1 LSVKEDLVDL
11 LDITSEALFEI
22 GPDFTIIFV
31 NKKIADVCGWEAS
44 EIRGKSFLSLFPEQ
58 NRQAISS
65 ALTAAFRAGG
75 VLSVKVPLLTK
86 EGVVI
91 GGHLR
96 VIPVELP
103 GYGKGFRA
111 SLVPRHK
118 SYLAEEILEGLDTGV
133 VLLDKRGRVLYAN
146 RYAQSHL
153 SVIPRLLEAA
163 RKSSGAEEEIKV
175 DDRVYTMSAKPF
187 KHEPG
192 MIGWTILFKDISEI
206 KKMHQMMTMVDRLS
220 SLGIIA
226 ASIAHE
232 VKNPLAGIR
241 VMAQALYKELDP
253 ERREYAARIMKQIDK
268 IDGMIK
274 KLLSYAK
281 PRAPHPVPFSL
292 ISVVEEVIGVLR
304 ERATRSGIKIN
315 LSVNPGLTVTADPA
329 QMQQVIMNLV
339 LNAIEA
345 MEKSGGLIEIEAG
358 ESTIVNPDLG
368 KPYIF
373 LKVRD
378 NGPGIPPEAHQ
389 KVFFPFYTTK
399 EGGTGLGLFVVYQLV
414 KENGGMV
421 EVQSEPGKGTEFIV
435 YLKPAKG
442 GAYGRT

>member
-1 LSVKEDLVDL
+1 MKEELVDL

-22 GPDFTIIFV
+22 GPDFTVIFV
-31 NKKIADVCGWEAS
+31 NRKIADVCGWEAS
-44 EIRGKSFLSLFPEQ
+44 EVRGKSFLALFPEQ

-65 ALTAAFRAGG
+65 ALEAAFRAGG
-75 VLSVKVPLLTK
+75 VLSVKVPLLTR

-103 GYGKGFRA
+103 GYGRGFRA

-133 VLLDKRGRVLYAN
+133 VLLDRRGRVLYAN

-153 SVIPRLLEAA
+153 SVIPRLLEVAK
-163 RKSSGAEEEIKV
+163 KSSGSEEELRV
-175 DDRVYTMSAKPF
+175 DDRTYTMSAKPF

-192 MIGWTILFKDISEI
+192 MMGWTVLFKDITDI

-232 VKNPLAGIR
+232 VKNPLAGVRI
-241 VMAQALYKELDP
+241 MAQTLYKELEP
-253 ERREYAARIMKQIDK
+253 EKREYAARIMKQIDK

-281 PRAPHPVPFSL
+281 PRAPHPVPFNL
-292 ISVVEEVIGVLR
+292 HSVVEEVVAVLR
-304 ERATRSGIKIN
+304 ERAEKSGIKIT
-315 LSVNPGLTVTADPA
+315 LSVNQSIVVTADPA
-329 QMQQVIMNLV
+329 QIQQVIMNLI
-339 LNAIEA
+339 LNSIEV
-345 MEKSGGLIEIEAG
+345 MEKTGGIIEIEAG
-358 ESTIVNPDLG
+358 ESTIVNPELG

-378 NGPGIPPEAHQ
+378 TGPGIPPEAQQ
-389 KVFFPFYTTK
+389 KVYPFYTTK
-399 EGGTGLGLFVVYQLV
+399 DGGTGLGLFVVYQLV

-421 EVQSEPGKGTEFIV
+421 EVQSEQGKGTEFIV

-442 GAYGRT
+442 GTYGRA

>member
-1 LSVKEDLVDL
+1 MKEELVDL

-22 GPDFTIIFV
+22 GPDFTVIFV
-31 NKKIADVCGWEAS
+31 NRKIADVCGWEAS
-44 EIRGKSFLSLFPEQ
+44 EVRGKSFLTLFPEQ

-65 ALTAAFRAGG
+65 ALEAAFRAGG
-75 VLSVKVPLLTK
+75 ILSIKVPLLTR
-86 EGVVI
+86 EGVII
-91 GGHLR
+91 GGHLK

-103 GYGKGFRA
+103 GYGRGFRA

-146 RYAQSHL
+146 RYAQQHL
-153 SVIPRLLEAA
+153 SAIPRLLEAA
-163 RKSSGAEEEIKV
+163 KKSSGSDEEIRV

-192 MIGWTILFKDISEI
+192 MVGWTVLFKDITEI

-232 VKNPLAGIR
+232 VKNPLAGVRI
-241 VMAQALYKELDP
+241 MAQTLYKELEP
-253 ERREYAARIMKQIDK
+253 EKREYAARIMKQIDK
-268 IDGMIK
+268 IDSMIK

-281 PRAPHPVPFSL
+281 PKAPQPVPFNL
-292 ISVVEEVIGVLR
+292 HSVVEEVVAVLR
-304 ERATRSGIKIN
+304 GRAERSGIKIN
-315 LSVNPGLTVTADPA
+315 LSINPAIVVTADPA
-329 QMQQVIMNLV
+329 QIQQVIMNLI
-339 LNAIEA
+339 LNSIEV
-345 MEKSGGLIEIEAG
+345 MEKTGGIISIEAG

-378 NGPGIPPEAHQ
+378 NGPGIPHEAQQ
-389 KVFFPFYTTK
+389 KVFYPFYTTK

-442 GAYGRT
+442 GSYGRT

>member
-1 LSVKEDLVDL
+1 MNVKEELVDL

-22 GPDFTIIFV
+22 GPDFTVIFV
-31 NKKIADVCGWEAS
+31 NRKIADVCGWEAS
-44 EIRGKSFLSLFPEQ
+44 EVRGKSFLALFPEQ

-65 ALTAAFRAGG
+65 ALEAAFRAGG
-75 VLSVKVPLLTK
+75 VLSVKVPLLTR

-103 GYGKGFRA
+103 GYGRGFRA

-133 VLLDKRGRVLYAN
+133 VLLDRRGRVLYAN

-153 SVIPRLLEAA
+153 SVIPRLLEVAK
-163 RKSSGAEEEIKV
+163 KSSGSEEELRV
-175 DDRVYTMSAKPF
+175 DDRTYTMSAKPF

-192 MIGWTILFKDISEI
+192 MMGWTVLFKDITDI

-232 VKNPLAGIR
+232 VKNPLAGVRI
-241 VMAQALYKELDP
+241 MAQTLYKELEP
-253 ERREYAARIMKQIDK
+253 EKREYAARIMKQIDK

-281 PRAPHPVPFSL
+281 PRAPHPVPFNL
-292 ISVVEEVIGVLR
+292 HSVVEEVVAVLR
-304 ERATRSGIKIN
+304 DRAEKSGIKIT
-315 LSVNPGLTVTADPA
+315 LSVNQSIVVTADPA
-329 QMQQVIMNLV
+329 QIQQVIMNLI
-339 LNAIEA
+339 LNSIEV
-345 MEKSGGLIEIEAG
+345 MEKTGGIIEIEAG
-358 ESTIVNPDLG
+358 ESTIVNPELG

-378 NGPGIPPEAHQ
+378 TGPGIPPEAQQ
-389 KVFFPFYTTK
+389 KVFYPFYTTK
-399 EGGTGLGLFVVYQLV
+399 DGGTGLGLFVVYQLV

-421 EVQSEPGKGTEFIV
+421 EVQSEQGKGTEFIV

-442 GAYGRT
+442 GTYGRA

>member
-1 LSVKEDLVDL
+1 MKVKEDLVDL

-22 GPDFTIIFV
+22 GPDMTVIFV
-31 NKKIADVCGWEAS
+31 NRKIVDVCGWEAA

-65 ALTAAFRAGG
+65 ALSAAFRAGG
-75 VLSVKVPLLTK
+75 VLSVKVPLLTR
-86 EGVVI
+86 EGIVI

-133 VLLDKRGRVLYAN
+133 VLLERRGRVLYAN
-146 RYAQSHL
+146 RYAQQHL

-163 RKSSGAEEEIKV
+163 RRPTGPEEEIRV
-175 DDRVYTMSAKPF
+175 DDRVYTVSTKPF

-192 MIGWTILFKDISEI
+192 MVGWTVLFKDISDI
-206 KKMHQMMTMVDRLS
+206 KKMHQMMTMVDKLS

-232 VKNPLAGIR
+232 VKNPLAGVR
-241 VMAQALYKELDP
+241 VMAQTLYKELEP
-253 ERREYAARIMKQIDK
+253 EKREYASRIMKQIDK

-281 PRAPHPVPFSL
+281 PRAPHPVPFNL
-292 ISVVEEVIGVLR
+292 HSVVEEVVGVLR
-304 ERATRSGIKIN
+304 ERAERGGIKMN
-315 LSVNPGLTVTADPA
+315 LSVNPAIVVTADPA
-329 QMQQVIMNLV
+329 QIQQVIMNLV
-339 LNAIEA
+339 MNSIEV
-345 MEKSGGLIEIEAG
+345 MEKAGGLLEIEAG

-373 LKVRD
+373 LRVRD
-378 NGPGIPPEAHQ
+378 TGPGIPHEAQQ
-389 KVFFPFYTTK
+389 KVFYPFYTTK

-442 GAYGRT
+442 GSYGRA

>member
-1 LSVKEDLVDL
+1 MSVKEELVDL

-22 GPDFTIIFV
+22 GPDFTVLFV
-31 NKKIADVCGWEAS
+31 NKKIADVCGWEAA
-44 EIRGKSFLSLFPEQ
+44 ELKGKSFLNLFPEQ

-65 ALTAAFRAGG
+65 ALEAAFRAGG
-75 VLSVKVPLLTK
+75 ILSVKVPLLTK

-103 GYGKGFRA
+103 GYGRGFRA
-111 SLVPRHK
+111 SLIPRHK

-133 VLLDKRGRVLYAN
+133 VLLDRRGRVLYAN
-146 RYAQSHL
+146 KYAQAHL
-153 SVIPRLLEAA
+153 SVIPKLLEAA
-163 RKSSGAEEEIKV
+163 RRSSPSEEEVRIE
-175 DDRVYTMSAKPF
+175 DRFYTMSAKPF

-192 MIGWTILFKDISEI
+192 MVGWTVLFKDITDI

-232 VKNPLAGIR
+232 VKNPLAGVR
-241 VMAQALYKELDP
+241 VMAQALYRELEP
-253 ERREYAARIMKQIDK
+253 EKREYAARIMKQIDK

-274 KLLSYAK
+274 KLLAYAK
-281 PRAPHPVPFSL
+281 PRPPHPIPFSL
-292 ISVVEEVIGVLR
+292 LSAVNEVVGVLR
-304 ERATRSGIKIN
+304 ERAERSSIRITV
-315 LSVNPGLTVTADPA
+315 SVNPSISVMADPA
-329 QMQQVIMNLV
+329 QMQQVLMNLI
-339 LNAIEA
+339 LNSIEA
-345 MEKSGGLIEIEAG
+345 MERGGGLIEIEGG

-378 NGPGIPPEAHQ
+378 TGPGIPPEAQQ
-389 KVFFPFYTTK
+389 KVFYPFYTTK

-442 GAYGRT
+442 GSHGRA

>member
-1 LSVKEDLVDL
+1 MNVKEELVDL

-22 GPDFTIIFV
+22 GPDFTVIFV
-31 NKKIADVCGWEAS
+31 NKKIADVCGWEAA
-44 EIRGKSFLSLFPEQ
+44 EVRGRSFLSLFPEQ

-65 ALTAAFRAGG
+65 ALEAAFRAGG
-75 VLSVKVPLLTK
+75 VLSVKVPLLTR

-103 GYGKGFRA
+103 GYGRGFRA

-133 VLLDKRGRVLYAN
+133 VLLDRRGRVLYAN

-163 RKSSGAEEEIKV
+163 KRSSGSEEEIRV

-192 MIGWTILFKDISEI
+192 MVGWTVLFKDITDI

-232 VKNPLAGIR
+232 VKNPLAGVRI
-241 VMAQALYKELDP
+241 MAQTLYKELEP
-253 ERREYAARIMKQIDK
+253 EKREYASRIMKQIDK

-281 PRAPHPVPFSL
+281 PRAPHPVPFNL
-292 ISVVEEVIGVLR
+292 LSVVDEVVAVLR
-304 ERATRSGIKIN
+304 ERAERSGVKIT
-315 LSVNPGLTVTADPA
+315 LSVNPSIVVTADPA
-329 QMQQVIMNLV
+329 QIQQVIMNLI
-339 LNAIEA
+339 LNSIEV
-345 MEKSGGLIEIEAG
+345 MEKDGGIIEIVAG

-378 NGPGIPPEAHQ
+378 TGPGIPPEAQQ
-389 KVFFPFYTTK
+389 KVFYPFYTTK
-399 EGGTGLGLFVVYQLV
+399 DGGTGLGLFVVYQLV

-442 GAYGRT
+442 GTYGRA